1 MSRRTINLDDNVY
14 DYLLD
19 ISLRDTP
26 VQKALR
32 DETDN
37 LEWARMQISPDQAQF
52 MALLVRLINARKAI
66 EVGTF
71 TGYSALSV
79 AQAMPDDGVV
89 VACDISEEWTS
100 IGRRFWQQAGVAHK
114 IELHVAPAA
123 ETLSSLIEDGQSGTY
138 DFAFIDADKVNQLTY
153 YELCM
158 QLIHPG
164 GLIAVDNVLWGGDV
178 ADPANHNEDTEAI
191 RTFNQFIYQDAH
203 VDISLVPIGDGLTL
217 ARKKE

>member
-1 MSRRTINLDDNVY
+1 LDDNVY

-191 RTFNQFIYQDAH
+191 RTFNQFIYQDAR